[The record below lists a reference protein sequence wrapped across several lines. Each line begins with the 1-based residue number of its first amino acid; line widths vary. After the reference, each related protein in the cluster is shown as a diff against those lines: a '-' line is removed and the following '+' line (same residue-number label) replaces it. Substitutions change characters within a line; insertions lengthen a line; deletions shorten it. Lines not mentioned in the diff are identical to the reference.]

1 MRRAII
7 LEKLT
12 DILRQMGSVPE
23 EKLAGLNE
31 QSNLHTDLGL
41 SSVGILYIVI
51 AIEEAF
57 EIHFDGVRM
66 GDFTT
71 VSQLVDFIE
80 AKTAQSNGS
89 CPPPAGA
96 T

>member
-41 SSVGILYIVI
+41 
-51 AIEEAF
+51 
-57 EIHFDGVRM
+57 
-66 GDFTT
+66 
-71 VSQLVDFIE
+71 
-80 AKTAQSNGS
+80 
-89 CPPPAGA
+89 
-96 T
+96 

>member
-23 EKLAGLNE
+23 EKLAGLTE

-57 EIHFDGVRM
+57 DIRFDGVSV

-71 VSQLVDFIE
+71 VSQVVDFIE
-80 AKTAQSNGS
+80 AKTAQ
-89 CPPPAGA
+89 
-96 T
+96 

>member
-12 DILRQMGSVPE
+12 DILRQMGSVPA

-57 EIHFDGVRM
+57 DIRFDGVSM

-71 VSQLVDFIE
+71 VSQVVDFIE
-80 AKTAQSNGS
+80 AKTAQ
-89 CPPPAGA
+89 
-96 T
+96 